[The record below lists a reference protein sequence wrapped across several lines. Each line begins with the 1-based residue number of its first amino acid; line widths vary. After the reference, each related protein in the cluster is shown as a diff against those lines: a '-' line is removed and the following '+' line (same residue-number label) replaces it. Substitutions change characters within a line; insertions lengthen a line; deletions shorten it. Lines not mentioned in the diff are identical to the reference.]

1 MEHNISS
8 NEKKVSQ
15 MRAAHSSI
23 VVQSLSTVQLFAT
36 PRTATSQAFLSF
48 PISQSLLKLM
58 STELM
63 MSSNHPTLCPQS
75 FSASGSFPMS
85 RLFTSGG
92 QSTGASASVLP
103 MNIQGWYPL
112 GLVGLISVLFKEL
125 SRVQHHSWKAS
136 ILQRAAFFMVQLS
149 HDYRKNYSSD
159 YMHLCWQSD
168 VSSF

>member
-1 MEHNISS
+1 MFNAKDLAVNMEHISS

-15 MRAAHSSI
+15 MRAVHSSI
-23 VVQSLSTVQLFAT
+23 AVQSLSTVQLFAT

-48 PISQSLLKLM
+48 PLSQSLLKLM

-63 MSSNHPTLCPQS
+63 TSSNHPTLCPQS
-75 FSASGSFPMS
+75 FSTPGSFPMS

-103 MNIQGWYPL
+103 TNIQGWYPL

-125 SRVQHHSWKAS
+125 SKESSTTVGKHQFFSVQPSSWS
-136 ILQRAAFFMVQLS
+136 NSHIFTWLQEKL
-149 HDYRKNYSSD
+149 
-159 YMHLCWQSD
+159 
-168 VSSF
+168 